1 MFTAAFPST
10 LSVLTQRGKESSR
23 AKGCMRNAWQRYEN
37 LGRMRRNSGDNCRT
51 SMGCGSILFCMGTS
65 HKQDCFMHTLLTL
78 QAPSL
83 SSSHELSLKVLW
95 YLLDPAEEEG
105 TDCPSVCLSSAYG
118 HNQQLIWY
126 CTPPLI
132 WIDLIL
138 KPLRSNKFCLMGAL
152 PEPQKSLKRVSWVK
166 AVDLDFSSIWQAI
179 LRTWKE
185 ADLRRD
191 DFQQA
196 AGHFGY
202 IRVIRED
209 LMHSNSLKL
218 VFPILAMFYPNH
230 HPECYLL
237 FRTSCL
243 FSSV

>member
-1 MFTAAFPST
+1 MNCP
-10 LSVLTQRGKESSR
+10 
-23 AKGCMRNAWQRYEN
+23 WRY
-37 LGRMRRNSGDNCRT
+37 
-51 SMGCGSILFCMGTS
+51 CGTC
-65 HKQDCFMHTLLTL
+65 LTL
-78 QAPSL
+78 QKRRAQIV
-83 SSSHELSLKVLW
+83 HQC
-95 YLLDPAEEEG
+95 A
-105 TDCPSVCLSSAYG
+105 CP
-118 HNQQLIWY
+118 QLMATISNYIWY